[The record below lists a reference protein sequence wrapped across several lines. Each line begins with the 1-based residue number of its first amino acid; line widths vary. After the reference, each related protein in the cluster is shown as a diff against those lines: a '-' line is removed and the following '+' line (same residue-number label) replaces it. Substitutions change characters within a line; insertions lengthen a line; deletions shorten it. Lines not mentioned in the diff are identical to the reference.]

1 MHPGRVEDWRRVA
14 VDVVYLLLPVSF
26 GSASLT
32 KPCTGFQPRHIA
44 RSVRISRTKRAH
56 MERLIGSIR
65 RECLDY
71 WVVFSERSLKR
82 HLPAYCAYYHR
93 TRTHLALRKD
103 CPESRRIEPP
113 DAGLLVSNSE
123 GSGLTIGMNAELPE
137 ESREIEETSIV
148 ADEFASPEMSSRVQR
163 ILERRVEQNG

>member
-1 MHPGRVEDWRRVA
+1 
-14 VDVVYLLLPVSF
+14 
-26 GSASLT
+26 
-32 KPCTGFQPRHIA
+32 
-44 RSVRISRTKRAH
+44 

-65 RECLDY
+65 RECLVY
-71 WVVFSERSLKR
+71 WILFSERSLKR

-123 GSGLTIGMNAELPE
+123 GSGLTICMNADGMNAELPE